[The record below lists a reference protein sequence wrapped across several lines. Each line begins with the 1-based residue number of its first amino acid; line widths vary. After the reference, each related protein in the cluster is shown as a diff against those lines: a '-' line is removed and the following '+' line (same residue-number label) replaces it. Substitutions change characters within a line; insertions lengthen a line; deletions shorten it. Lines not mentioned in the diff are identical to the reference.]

1 MSPAR
6 VFIVGAGPGDPDLIT
21 VKGLACLR
29 RADVV
34 LYDRLAPAELL
45 AEARPGAELIDVGK
59 EPQRHRR
66 SQDEIN
72 ALLLARARAGLT
84 VVRLKGGDPFVFGR
98 GGEECLA
105 LAAAGIAFEVVPGV
119 SSAIAVPAY
128 AGIPVTQ
135 RGVSTAFTVLTGHTA
150 DDDAFD
156 WDAVPAAGTLVL
168 LMGVRHLAELTR
180 RLIEHGR
187 TPETPAAV
195 IQNGATPE
203 QRVVVGTLADIAER
217 ASSIESPATTVIGEV
232 VALREQIAW
241 FTHEVA
247 DEHDVVALDA

>member
-1 MSPAR
+1 MSAAR

-34 LYDRLAPAELL
+34 LYDRLAPHELL

-72 ALLLARARAGLT
+72 ALLVARARAGLT

-98 GGEECLA
+98 GGEECQA
-105 LAAAGIAFEVVPGV
+105 LAAAGLAFEVVPGV

-128 AGIPVTQ
+128 AGIPLTQ
-135 RGVSTAFTVLTGHTA
+135 RGVSTAFTVLTGHTM
-150 DDDAFD
+150 DDDGFD
-156 WDAVPAAGTLVL
+156 WSALPTAGTLVL
-168 LMGVRHLAELTR
+168 LMGVRHLPEITR
-180 RLIEHGR
+180 QLIALGR
-187 TPETPAAV
+187 APETPAAV
-195 IQNGATPE
+195 IQQGTTAE
-203 QRVVVGTLADIAER
+203 QQVVVGTLADIAER
-217 ASSIESPATTVIGEV
+217 ASGLASPATTVIGEV

-241 FTHEVA
+241 FKHEEWDGRYA
-247 DEHDVVALDA
+247 FELDA

>member
-1 MSPAR
+1 VSTAT

-59 EPQRHRR
+59 APQRHRR

-105 LAAAGIAFEVVPGV
+105 LAAAGIAYEVVPGV

-187 TPETPAAV
+187 SPATPAAV

-232 VALREQIAW
+232 VALREQLAW
-241 FTHEVA
+241 FKHEVA
-247 DEHDVVALDA
+247 DGHYAVELGA